1 MLTKTDIH
9 EFLKSIGI
17 KPNDTVLVHTS
28 MKSLGEVEGG
38 CDGLIDGFTSYLTD
52 GLFVVPTHTWLVVNK
67 ENPVFDVR
75 KTVPNIGALPTVA
88 AFRKDG
94 VRSLHP
100 THSVAAFGKRAAEF
114 VKGEEKCGSPA
125 AIGGVWNRLLDEK
138 AKILLLGVAQ
148 NRNTFI
154 HAVDEMIDLPYRLGE
169 AYEVTI
175 IGYNGEKYTHPYRP
189 HGKTGSLWFGV
200 YETPFVKCG
209 ALTFAK
215 LGEATVGVFD
225 TVRGTEV
232 IKLLWK
238 NAEYDLTLEA
248 EQENSYE
255 PRKIPESY
263 FKELMI

>member
-9 EFLKSIGI
+9 EFLKSVGI
-17 KPNDTVLVHTS
+17 KQNNTVLVHTS

-52 GLFVVPTHTWLVVNK
+52 GLFIVPTHTWSAVNK
-67 ENPVFDVR
+67 GNPLYDVR

-114 VKGEEKCGSPA
+114 VKGEEKCGSPCPEC
-125 AIGGVWNRLLDEK
+125 GVWARLFDEK
-138 AKILLLGVAQ
+138 AKILLLGVEQ

-154 HAVDEMIDLPYRLGE
+154 HAVDEMIDLPQRLGE
-169 AYEVTI
+169 PYEVTI
-175 IGYNGEKYTHPYRP
+175 IGYDGEKYTHPYRP
-189 HGKTGSLWFGV
+189 HGKTGAERFGV
-200 YETPFVKCG
+200 YEEPFVKCG

-215 LGEATVGVFD
+215 LGNAKVGVFD
-225 TVRGTEV
+225 AVRGTV
-232 IKLLWK
+232 IVKHLWK
-238 NAEYDLTLEA
+238 NAEYDLTLEPK
-248 EQENSYE
+248 E
-255 PRKIPESY
+255 IPESY
-263 FKELMI
+263 YRELMI